1 MNELTLEQQVKN
13 IINDPKLRNKE
24 FKICELLIG
33 KKVRIKEL
41 HWYPGNKYSG
51 RILKIERVDSS
62 CNGNVYFVYGLNSP
76 AFDLL
81 KDIEIIE

>member
-1 MNELTLEQQVKN
+1 MKELTLEQQVKN
-13 IINDPKLRNKE
+13 IINNPKLRNKE
-24 FKICELLIG
+24 YKLCELLIG

-41 HWYPGNKYSG
+41 HWEPANKYSG